1 MARQDP
7 HTEYIISKEV
17 YNTLI
22 ASLPA
27 TGTVHQKFQSAAVS
41 AMQYRQKTGEK
52 INAGKWSMWGIS
64 SEVFDFEWR
73 NGAWHP
79 PANLFVRTDL

>member
-22 ASLPA
+22 ASLPT
-27 TGTVHQKFQSAAVS
+27 TGTVHQKFQSVAVS
-41 AMQYRQKTGEK
+41 AMQYRQKTGET

-73 NGAWHP
+73 DGAWHP